1 MVCIQNIKNFM
12 LGWEVSQ
19 IFNFGLGFFNFS
31 VQWYKFFMGSDVGK
45 GIKCARC
52 DKEDID
58 KWKSQLYRRNI
69 PTSVVDLVA
78 LVRIC
83 VQKG

>member
-58 KWKSQLYRRNI
+58 KWQSQTAQEKHIDTCGWLGRF
-69 PTSVVDLVA
+69 S
-78 LVRIC
+78 
-83 VQKG
+83 